1 MQDTARGHRL
11 HGRTIG
17 FVPTMG
23 ALHEGHMSLVRM
35 ARAENDIAA
44 VSIFIN
50 PIQFG
55 PSEDLSRYPTD
66 LEGDTEKLRKEDT
79 DILFLP
85 DNSLMYPNGFSTRIE
100 VGGLS
105 EKLCGVYRSGH
116 FGGVAT
122 VVAKLFNILSP
133 SRAYFGQKDFQQTVV
148 IKRFAKDLDLGIE
161 IVVCPTI
168 REEDGLAMSSR
179 NRYLSEDERRSATV
193 LYRCLMEASEAIKV
207 GIIQAKNIKELMM
220 NRLRSEPLVSELQYS
235 SVYDPETLEELERID
250 REVLLA
256 VALKI
261 GNTRLIDNM
270 LVGPTGDRRK
280 L

>member
-66 LEGDTEKLRKEDT
+66 LEGDTEKLRKEDA

-85 DNSLMYPNGFSTRIE
+85 DDSLMYPNGFSTRIE

-122 VVAKLFNILSP
+122 VVAKLFNIVSP

-148 IKRFAKDLDLGIE
+148 IKRLAKDLDLGIE

-179 NRYLSEDERRSATV
+179 NRYLSEGERRSATV
-193 LYRCLMEASEAIKV
+193 LYRCLLEASEAINS
-207 GIIQAKNIKELMM
+207 GIIQAKNIKELMR
-220 NRLRSEPLVSELQYS
+220 NRLRSESLVSELQYS

-270 LVGPTGDRRK
+270 LVGPAGDRRK